1 MRIDKFLK
9 VTRLIKRRETAKE
22 LCDDGD
28 VTINGKAAKP
38 MSEIKEGDTFI
49 LVLGRYRITAKV
61 LSVRPFAKKEEASK
75 MYEIL
80 TDEVGERN

>member
-38 MSEIKEGDTFI
+38 MSEIKEGDAFI
-49 LVLGRYRITAKV
+49 LVLGRHRITAKV